1 MIGVAWI
8 DTKAAL
14 HRPDLTL
21 PLTSKVAMS
30 SSDFGLTANLQ
41 GQIALV
47 TGASQGLGERIAIR
61 LGANGA
67 RVLCVARNAQKL
79 AATVETI
86 QQAGGQAEAI
96 PCDVTDRAAVEAL
109 FADIEARFEKL
120 DILVNNAG
128 ITRDTLL
135 PVMTDAHWDE
145 IIAANLTSCFL
156 CCRAAS
162 RLMMRKRYGRIIN
175 MSSVSGIIGNA
186 GQTNYSATKA
196 GMIGL
201 TRSLSKELAK
211 RKVTV
216 NAVAPGFIESDMTKA
231 LGDDLLKE
239 VKVRIPAARLGTAD
253 DVAACVL
260 FLASPAASYVTGQI
274 LTVDGG
280 MTG

>member
-1 MIGVAWI
+1 M
-8 DTKAAL
+8 TTTEL
-14 HRPDLTL
+14 
-21 PLTSKVAMS
+21 
-30 SSDFGLTANLQ
+30 GLTVKLD
-41 GQIALV
+41 GQIAMV
-47 TGASQGLGERIAIR
+47 TGASQGLGEAIAIR
-61 LGANGA
+61 LGMSGA
-67 RVLCVARNAQKL
+67 QVLCVARNAEKL
-79 AATVETI
+79 ASTVEKI
-86 QQAGGQAEAI
+86 IAAGGQAVAMA
-96 PCDVTDRAAVEAL
+96 CDVTDRAAVERL
-109 FADIEARFEKL
+109 FVQVEETYEKL

-135 PVMTDAHWDE
+135 PIMRDEQWDE

-156 CCRAAS
+156 FCRAAS
-162 RLMMRKRYGRIIN
+162 KMMMRKRFGRIIN

-216 NAVAPGFIESDMTKA
+216 NAVAPGFIESNMTRA
-231 LGDDLLKE
+231 LGDDILKE
-239 VKVRIPAARLGTAD
+239 VKIRIPAARLGTPD

-260 FLASPAASYVTGQI
+260 FLASPAASYVTGQV